1 MEFFSL
7 VFRLGVVLAIF
18 SFIWGLL
25 QFALTILRG
34 GQPLAYPIR
43 LTLKLIQY
51 ILIADI
57 TIMFCERKSDS
68 LQLDLA
74 LSGLILLIYF
84 IGKVQQIRM
93 KRLFVQIQGQQFG
106 QKPAF
111 KPNMNL
117 EFGVIALSMG
127 FFAFL
132 AFYPEYAVN
141 AASTWFYKNIIG
153 IEKAPFFG
161 FIFKIVG
168 FFFTLSILFRMVNA
182 FSVLLSGQAF
192 KQPNDKDPNQNN
204 RGNDDT
210 YRFDEYEEVD

>member
-34 GQPLAYPIR
+34 GQPLAYPIK
-43 LTLKLIQY
+43 LTLKLVQY

-57 TIMFCERKSDS
+57 TIMFCERSSKS
-68 LQLDLA
+68 LELDLA

-93 KRLFVQIQGQQFG
+93 RRFFVQIQGQRL
-106 QKPAF
+106 KPQEQF

-117 EFGVIALSMG
+117 EFGVIGLSLG
-127 FFAFL
+127 LFAFL
-132 AFYPEYAVN
+132 AFYPDYAVN
-141 AASTWFYKNIIG
+141 PVSTWFYQNIIG

-161 FIFKIVG
+161 FIFKVVG

-192 KQPNDKDPNQNN
+192 KNPNDKNDNQSGGSD
-204 RGNDDT
+204 RDS
-210 YRFDEYEEVD
+210 YRFDEYEEVE